1 MTPLKIRQLALAGGL
16 LMTPISALA
25 QQFSDAD
32 NELAA
37 MAMEQ
42 MNRQVIAGAAS
53 LTVIIVAALV
63 LATLREK
70 RRQDLFARFAEKGQ
84 EIPIALLPAPPSRQ
98 RELRRA
104 IWLSALGLGLG
115 LVLYISTSDW
125 RVAAWCLILLFL
137 AAASFINAA
146 LFYRPVP
153 SGESS
158 WGRHAENGG

>member
-1 MTPLKIRQLALAGGL
+1 MTKIKIRQLVLTGGL
-16 LMTPISALA
+16 LMTPILALA

-42 MNRQVIAGAAS
+42 MNRQAIGGAVS
-53 LTVIIVAALV
+53 LTIIIVVALIF
-63 LATLREK
+63 ATLRDK

-84 EIPIALLPAPPSRQ
+84 EIPPALLPAPPSRL

-104 IWLSALGLGLG
+104 TWLSALGLGLG
-115 LVLYISTSDW
+115 LVLYIGTSDW

-137 AAASFINAA
+137 GAASFVNAA
-146 LFYRPVP
+146 LFYPPRR

-158 WGRHAENGG
+158 SGSQAGNGG